1 MANNETAAS
10 PFFANA
16 VHELRTPIQTIIG
29 TLELMGDTTL
39 NPEQTEYVRQ
49 VKFSADILLA
59 LVNDLLDFSKIQS
72 GQFKLEHIP
81 VNPSN
86 VVEQTVDLIS
96 IEAHN
101 RGLEIFTSLSL
112 ETPLAIYS
120 DPTRIQQI
128 LLNLVKNAVKFTSQG
143 YINVKLSKVD
153 NNLLFEVVDTGIG
166 VPEDKKQLIFKE
178 FQQADASTTRKFGG
192 TGLGLSICKN
202 LAALMKGDIGIRDNP
217 EGGSVFWFTLPIEKC
232 ENPPDSLPRFT
243 KLNINLNTKILVV
256 DDHKLALESLVN
268 KLKSIGLQNVDVALS
283 GEEALEKLRV
293 AAEANTPYTL
303 ALIDMIMPVMDGW
316 RLAAEINADRNI
328 NSTKLYMLVPEGQM
342 GSEAKMKMLDW
353 FNGYIYKPIKY
364 RLLIDILNSVTEDK
378 LDLETVERKEVVMEK
393 KPEQSEVQV
402 TTNKTSPVPEQSDN
416 FDCIVLVAEDH
427 PINQKLLKTFLT
439 NFGCT
444 VFTANNGREAV
455 NQIAEHPEIELVFM
469 DIQMPELNGVEATIE
484 IRKTDY
490 KGIIIA
496 CTANSDE
503 ADFEMYRT
511 NGMNGVLV
519 KPFKKQS
526 VKELLDKWISVIKMP
541 TDDDIEE
548 LEELEEVDE
557 NFEEVDLTEFVY
569 NIWDSQDFLDTVSND
584 YSLANQLIE
593 QFINQTRTYLITA
606 KEALYMKNIQ
616 SLTIIGHTLKGSSAT
631 MSAKALSEAAKK
643 IEDYARNMDL
653 SEVAKYINEFSALFT
668 KFEYLVKE
676 QIEEWNKQR

>member
-1 MANNETAAS
+1 MSKNETAAS

-72 GQFKLEHIP
+72 GQFKLERIP
-81 VNPSN
+81 VNPSH
-86 VVEQTVDLIS
+86 VVEETVDLIS

-101 RGLEIFTSLSL
+101 RGLEIFTHLSSDL
-112 ETPLAIYS
+112 PLAIYS
-120 DPTRIQQI
+120 DPTRIQQV
-128 LLNLVKNAVKFTSQG
+128 LLNFVKNAVKFTSSG

-153 NNLLFEVVDTGIG
+153 NNLLFEVIDTGIG
-166 VPEDKKQLIFKE
+166 VPEEKKQLIFKE
-178 FQQADASTTRKFGG
+178 FCQADASTTRKFGG

-217 EGGSVFWFTLPIEKC
+217 EGGSIFWFSLPIEEC
-232 ENPPDSLPRFT
+232 ENPPESIPRFT
-243 KLNINLNTKILVV
+243 SLNIDMDTKILVV
-256 DDHKLALESLVN
+256 DDHKLALEALVY
-268 KLKSIGLQNVDVALS
+268 KLNCIGLKNVETASS
-283 GEEALEKLRV
+283 GQEALEKLRK
-293 AAEANTPYTL
+293 ASEENNPFSL
-303 ALIDMIMPVMDGW
+303 ALVDMIMPVMDGW
-316 RLAAEINADRNI
+316 RLASEINADRSI

-353 FNGYIYKPIKY
+353 FNGYIYKPVKY
-364 RLLIDILNSVTEDK
+364 RLLIDTLNSANQK
-378 LDLETVERKEVVMEK
+378 LDLETVEKVEEK
-393 KPEQSEVQV
+393 KVETPAPAAPE
-402 TTNKTSPVPEQSDN
+402 TY
-416 FDCIVLVAEDH
+416 DCTVLVAEDH

-484 IRKTDY
+484 VRKTDY

-526 VKELLDKWISVIKMP
+526 VKELLDKWMPVIKMP
-541 TDDDIEE
+541 LDGE
-548 LEELEEVDE
+548 LEELEEVEELEELDE
-557 NFEEVDLTEFVY
+557 SFEEVNLTDFIY
-569 NIWDSQDFLDTVSND
+569 NIWDPTDFIDTVSHD
-584 YSLANQLIE
+584 MSLANQLIE
-593 QFINQTRTYLITA
+593 QFTTQTRTYLIAA
-606 KEALYMKNIQ
+606 KEALYMKNFQ
-616 SLTIIGHTLKGSSAT
+616 SLSLIGHTLKGSSAT
-631 MSAKALSEAAKK
+631 ISAKALSEAARK
-643 IEDYARNMDL
+643 IEDNAKSMDITG
-653 SEVAKYINEFSALFT
+653 VAKYINEFSALFT
-668 KFEYLVKE
+668 KFEYLSKE
-676 QIEEWNKQR
+676 QIEEWNKQK

>member
-1 MANNETAAS
+1 MSNNETAAS

-49 VKFSADILLA
+49 VRFSADILLA

-72 GQFKLEHIP
+72 GQFKLERIP

-86 VVEQTVDLIS
+86 VVEETVDLIS

-101 RGLEIFTSLSL
+101 RGLEIFTRLSEDL
-112 ETPLAIYS
+112 PLAIYS

-128 LLNLVKNAVKFTSQG
+128 LLNFVKNAVKFTSQG
-143 YINVKLSKVD
+143 YINVKLSKVE
-153 NNLLFEVVDTGIG
+153 NNLLFEVIDTGIG
-166 VPEDKKQLIFKE
+166 VPDEKKQLIFKE
-178 FQQADASTTRKFGG
+178 FCQADASTTRKYGG

-202 LAALMKGDIGIRDNP
+202 LSALMKGEIGIKDNP
-217 EGGSVFWFTLPIEKC
+217 EGGSIFWFSLPIDLC
-232 ENPPDSLPRFT
+232 ENPPEKFPRV
-243 KLNINLNTKILVV
+243 KNIDINLDTKILLI
-256 DDHKLALESLVN
+256 DDHKLALESLQY
-268 KLKSIGLQNVDVALS
+268 KLKTLGLTNVDVALS
-283 GEEALEKLRV
+283 GEEGLEKLRK
-293 AAEANTPYTL
+293 AKAENNPFAI
-303 ALIDMIMPVMDGW
+303 AFVDMIMPVMDGW

-328 NSTKLYMLVPEGQM
+328 NDTKLFMLVPEGQM

-353 FNGYIYKPIKY
+353 FNGYVYKPIKY
-364 RLLIDILNSVTEDK
+364 RLLIDTLNNAFKEK
-378 LDLETVERKEVVMEK
+378 LDLETVEKSEQKPTESTPEKTKEVENL
-393 KPEQSEVQV
+393 P
-402 TTNKTSPVPEQSDN
+402 TTY
-416 FDCIVLVAEDH
+416 DCTVLVAEDH

-439 NFGCT
+439 NFGCS

-455 NQIAEHPEIELVFM
+455 NQVAEHPEIELIFM

-484 IRKTDY
+484 IRQTDF

-503 ADFEMYRT
+503 ADFEMYRN
-511 NGMNGVLV
+511 NGMNGTLI

-526 VKELLDKWISVIKMP
+526 VKDLLDKWITVIKMP
-541 TDDDIEE
+541 VEGELEEVEE
-548 LEELEEVDE
+548 LEELEEV
-557 NFEEVDLTEFVY
+557 FEEVDLNDFIYKV
-569 NIWDSQDFLDTVSND
+569 WDPSDFLDTVSHD
-584 YSLANQLIE
+584 YSLAQQLIE

-616 SLTIIGHTLKGSSAT
+616 SLSVIGHTLKGSSAT
-631 MSAKALSEAAKK
+631 ISAKALSEAAKK
-643 IEDYARNMDL
+643 IEDFARAMDL
-653 SEVAKYINEFSALFT
+653 SEVAKHINDFSALFT
-668 KFEYLVKE
+668 KFEYLAKD
-676 QIEEWNKQR
+676 QLDEWKKQK